1 MVLPAQVKF
10 DVVFP
15 SAMLFPLDPA
25 ESAVKMTPPRV
36 EDAVTPAAAVQALMA
51 AARFEASVATLLL
64 VAKVPEVEPVQVFD
78 PADPAV
84 TVPHEKR
91 PLLFDAPTAR
101 YGPPATLETVNVL
114 PEV

>member
-1 MVLPAQVKF
+1 
-10 DVVFP
+10 
-15 SAMLFPLDPA
+15 
-25 ESAVKMTPPRV
+25 
-36 EDAVTPAAAVQALMA
+36 MA